1 MHINTVT
8 LWYSMQAK
16 IHINQMVF
24 LFVFHIP
31 VFHLSAIF
39 SLTLHPSQ
47 FVFHY
52 VMTFLSTRRG

>member
-1 MHINTVT
+1 MHINTVN
-8 LWYSMQAK
+8 LWYSMRAK
-16 IHINQMVF
+16 IHINQP